1 MEVKRSSE
9 KAVGRQNTINRDI
22 KISLFRPFPPTPAPY
37 VMSKLYI
44 IGDSFTRPCDYSKG
58 FVPFYDDWCRLL
70 QSYNPHL
77 ELLVDGR
84 PSRDVQTIIDIWIK
98 LLPQIND
105 GDYLIICLPTF
116 VRTRLP
122 LMERYWETSNL
133 NSNIIN
139 RFIGTSGYELY
150 MSDLLDDIDG
160 SIKSIRQLDYQSQIN
175 ATKSSVVNQLEI
187 IESLIKVS
195 KSKTIVFSWDVVDY
209 HFDWMLD
216 KTTIEKGIGVPY
228 ETLHDVWIR
237 TNGEK
242 GMHGDGH
249 WSGDYNKLFSVWMNT
264 TMNKVELVDKKLI

>member
-1 MEVKRSSE
+1 M
-9 KAVGRQNTINRDI
+9 N
-22 KISLFRPFPPTPAPY
+22 
-37 VMSKLYI
+37 KLYI

-58 FVPFYDDWCRLL
+58 FIPFHHDWCRLL

-98 LLPQIND
+98 TLPQLND

-122 LMERYWETSNL
+122 LTEKFWETSNL
-133 NSNIIN
+133 NDNIIN

-150 MSDLLDDIDG
+150 MWDLLDDIDG
-160 SIKSIRQLDYQSQIN
+160 SIESIRQLDYQSQIN
-175 ATKSSVVNQLEI
+175 ASKSSVVNQLEV

-216 KTTIEKGIGVPY
+216 KNVIEKGIGLPY
-228 ETLHDVWIR
+228 ETLHEVWVR
-237 TNGEK
+237 TNGET

-249 WSGDYNKLFSVWMNT
+249 WSGEYNKLFSDWMNT
-264 TMNKVELVDKKLI
+264 IINRIDSVDRKLI